1 MAGVC
6 RLSARF
12 VLWGG
17 GAACL
22 RKREV
27 PSRIYRLL
35 LPKKVALEP
44 SSEYATATAATTT
57 PTCRATTDGK
67 NPSAYRCRSAVSPP
81 MVLSV
86 GVLPQWTEPAGVRTR
101 RRERKKKSCPHGAAT
116 PSISIAILV
125 AAPPPTQ
132 SVRCDPKVPLVAAP
146 HPANVSLSDRSP
158 PRRQEGARKRT
169 RTSSGIDA
177 LCAPGIQHPSCT
189 RIDDRGEQFVRAPP
203 SPPSSA

>member
-12 VLWGG
+12 VLWG

-101 RRERKKKSCPHGAAT
+101 RRERKKKKLSPRSGNSINLDCDLGRRSSPHAE
-116 PSISIAILV
+116 
-125 AAPPPTQ
+125 
-132 SVRCDPKVPLVAAP
+132 R
-146 HPANVSLSDRSP
+146 SL
-158 PRRQEGARKRT
+158 
-169 RTSSGIDA
+169 
-177 LCAPGIQHPSCT
+177 
-189 RIDDRGEQFVRAPP
+189 
-203 SPPSSA
+203 